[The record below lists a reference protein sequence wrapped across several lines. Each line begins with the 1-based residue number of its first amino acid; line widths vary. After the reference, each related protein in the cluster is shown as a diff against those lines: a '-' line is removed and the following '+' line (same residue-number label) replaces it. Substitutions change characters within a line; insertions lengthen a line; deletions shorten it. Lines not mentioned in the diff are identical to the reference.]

1 MSKATAALVLIMLG
15 TILVAARLH
24 TYDEP
29 LQTDIT
35 GAAVIGHELL
45 AGRALYADMWDH
57 KPPALHLTHAVAIA
71 LAGYGPG
78 AVFLLNLLAGL
89 VTLVGVYAAGCVV
102 GSTSA
107 GLWAAVFWTAISGDL
122 WMQGN
127 QPNAEVFIN
136 ACVVWAFVLLLRAD
150 AGSGVGRFLAIGAII
165 AWGSLYKQII
175 VAPAA
180 FLALAHVAAPP
191 PGRGRGRALAD
202 VGTIVAV
209 GVAAWATLLAYFAAV
224 GRFAPFFEAV
234 FTYNRHYTQH
244 TLAAPAQLAFGFS
257 EIFSPF
263 LASTVPLVVL
273 AILGT
278 VVGTVT
284 SRSRPWFL
292 FLALVLGTPFAIW
305 MPGAFAPHYYQL
317 WLPALVIGSGWALG
331 VAGRIAGQRFAW
343 VPQVAGG
350 VVLTLLLANQAPLYM
365 MPADDWSL
373 IKYGPIFVE
382 ERKLASEL
390 HSMLLPG
397 ETFYEWGSEV
407 GLYYHTG
414 LRPPTGAFS
423 VWAVVAGPAAWR
435 NTRRILADLEP
446 NPPELFVLANW
457 TQRWMHGTHPV
468 LDWAFANYRPFPN
481 RQERGPFSLY
491 VLKGGKLEA
500 RLQRATAAK

>member
-15 TILVAARLH
+15 AILVAARLH
-24 TYDEP
+24 TYHEP

-57 KPPALHLTHAVAIA
+57 KPPALHLTHAFAIA

-89 VTLVGVYAAGCVV
+89 ATLVGVYAAGCVV

-191 PGRGRGRALAD
+191 PGRGRGRAMAD

-224 GRFAPFFEAV
+224 GRFAP
-234 FTYNRHYTQH
+234 
-244 TLAAPAQLAFGFS
+244 
-257 EIFSPF
+257 
-263 LASTVPLVVL
+263 
-273 AILGT
+273 
-278 VVGTVT
+278 
-284 SRSRPWFL
+284 
-292 FLALVLGTPFAIW
+292 
-305 MPGAFAPHYYQL
+305 
-317 WLPALVIGSGWALG
+317 
-331 VAGRIAGQRFAW
+331 
-343 VPQVAGG
+343 
-350 VVLTLLLANQAPLYM
+350 
-365 MPADDWSL
+365 
-373 IKYGPIFVE
+373 
-382 ERKLASEL
+382 
-390 HSMLLPG
+390 
-397 ETFYEWGSEV
+397 
-407 GLYYHTG
+407 
-414 LRPPTGAFS
+414 
-423 VWAVVAGPAAWR
+423 
-435 NTRRILADLEP
+435 
-446 NPPELFVLANW
+446 
-457 TQRWMHGTHPV
+457 
-468 LDWAFANYRPFPN
+468 
-481 RQERGPFSLY
+481 
-491 VLKGGKLEA
+491 
-500 RLQRATAAK
+500 